1 MAEELAAFDR
11 SELRQVYK
19 AFNLLGDEA
28 KDEARQ
34 VSNNLAT
41 YLQKQ
46 IASTASNRIKGQE
59 AINRIVSGSR
69 VSKTST
75 TGEIRYGFAS
85 QRFSGGGST
94 QMLWAGFE
102 FGSSVKQ
109 RKDGTVRRLNQ
120 FPSYSGRQ
128 GRGSRG
134 WFIYPTLRGE
144 QRNIVAQWTAA
155 FNRIL
160 DKWGISGI

>member
-1 MAEELAAFDR
+1 MAEEVSAFDR
-11 SELRQVYK
+11 TELRQVYK
-19 AFNLLGDEA
+19 AFTLLGDEA
-28 KDEARQ
+28 KAEARQ
-34 VSNNLAT
+34 SSNNLAT

-46 IASTASNRIKGQE
+46 IASNAGSRIKGQE

-85 QRFSGGGST
+85 QRFSGGGTT
-94 QMLWAGFE
+94 QQLWAGYE
-102 FGSSVKQ
+102 FGSNKF
-109 RKDGTVRRLNQ
+109 KQ
-120 FPSYSGRQ
+120 FPRYSGRM

-134 WFIYPTLRGE
+134 WFIYPTLRKE
-144 QRNIVAQWTAA
+144 QRNIVSQWTAA
-155 FNRIL
+155 FNKIL

>member
-1 MAEELAAFDR
+1 MAEEMAAFDKT
-11 SELRQVYK
+11 ELRQVYK
-19 AFNLLGDEA
+19 AFSLLGDEA
-28 KDEARQ
+28 KNEARQ
-34 VSNNLAT
+34 TSNNLAT

-46 IASTASNRIKGQE
+46 IASAASSRTKGQK

-85 QRFSGGGST
+85 QRFSGGANT
-94 QMLWAGFE
+94 QQLWAGFE
-102 FGSSVKQ
+102 FGSNKF
-109 RKDGTVRRLNQ
+109 NQ
-120 FPSYSGRQ
+120 FPNYSGRQ

-134 WFIYPTLRGE
+134 WFIYPTLRAE

-160 DKWGISGI
+160 DKWGINGI

>member
-11 SELRQVYK
+11 TELRQVYK
-19 AFNLLGDEA
+19 AFSLLGDEA
-28 KDEARQ
+28 KAEARET
-34 VSNNLAT
+34 SNNLAT

-46 IASTASNRIKGQE
+46 IAAKAGTRTKGQK
-59 AINRIVSGSR
+59 AIERIVSGSR

-85 QRFSGGGST
+85 QRFSGGATT
-94 QMLWAGFE
+94 QRLWAGYE
-102 FGSSVKQ
+102 FGSNKW
-109 RKDGTVRRLNQ
+109 KQ
-120 FPSYSGRQ
+120 FPTYSGRQ

-134 WFIYPTLRGE
+134 WFIYPTLRQE

-155 FNRIL
+155 FNKIL
-160 DKWGISGI
+160 DKWGIGGI